1 MNQSL
6 PPYPRVLLR
15 SEESDGRISVIVS
28 LMPAGAGG
36 PPLHKHDFDE
46 AVYVLDGELTFQVG
60 GDLLTARTGALMF
73 APGGVAH
80 TFANRSESPALFL
93 ITCTPAGFER
103 EFARRAAR
111 TAGID
116 PPDWA
121 LKDIP
126 PVTALGPRL
135 GEQH

>member
-1 MNQSL
+1 MNDSQQA
-6 PPYPRVLLR
+6 YPKVLLR
-15 SEESDGRISVIVS
+15 SEESGGRISVIVS
-28 LMPAGAGG
+28 RMPAGAGG

-46 AVYVLDGELTFQVG
+46 AFYVLDGELTFQVEG
-60 GDLLTARTGALMF
+60 ELLTARTGALMF

-80 TFANRSESPALFL
+80 TFANRSEAPALFL

-111 TAGID
+111 AAGIE

-126 PVTALGPRL
+126 SVTVLGPRL
-135 GEQH
+135 GEER

>member
-1 MNQSL
+1 MSEAE
-6 PPYPRVLLR
+6 PRYPRVLLR
-15 SEESDGRISVIVS
+15 SEESQGRVSVIAS
-28 LMPAGAGG
+28 RMPAGAAG

-46 AVYVLDGELTFQVG
+46 AFYVLDGELTFQVG
-60 GDLLTARTGALMF
+60 GELLIARAGALMF

-80 TFANRSESPALFL
+80 TFANRGPSRAHFL

-111 TAGID
+111 SAGVE
-116 PPDWA
+116 PPEWA

-126 PVTALGPRL
+126 PVTVVGPRI
-135 GEQH
+135 GEQL